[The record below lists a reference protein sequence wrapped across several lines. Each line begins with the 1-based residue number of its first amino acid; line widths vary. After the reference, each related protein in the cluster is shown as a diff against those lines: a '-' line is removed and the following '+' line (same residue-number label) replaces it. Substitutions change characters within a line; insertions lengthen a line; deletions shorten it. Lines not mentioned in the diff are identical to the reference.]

1 MPTTPGPSR
10 TPRNLEEFL
19 RQSAPAWERMRAAQ
33 EQYQHSRLRDFQE
46 RCRQVDRQMEQYRQ
60 VLLAPCKEPPLECR
74 VLVDRLLSRH
84 RKP

>member
-1 MPTTPGPSR
+1 MPTTPEPSR
-10 TPRNLEEFL
+10 TPASLEEWVR
-19 RQSAPAWERMRAAQ
+19 RQIPLWERMRAAQ
-33 EQYQHSRLRDFQE
+33 EEYQHSRLRDFQE
-46 RCRQVDRQMEQYRQ
+46 RCRQLEQYRR